1 MLTEMRTHLKSIAGF
16 LIAFILF
23 QSCVSLKSVTVV
35 SLKSVTVDEAILQE
49 KRVQIKTNDGEM
61 YRYKK
66 LIRRDSILY
75 GVKKIQGFGLMELKI
90 SQLNIIEV
98 KYMSPGATVALVIVS
113 VFGVIIIIVG
123 LSLELFE

>member
-16 LIAFILF
+16 LIGFILF
-23 QSCVSLKSVTVV
+23 QSCV

-49 KRVQIKTNDGEM
+49 KRVRINTAEGEK

-75 GVKKIQGFGLMELKI
+75 GVKKIQGVGLMEQDLTH
-90 SQLNIIEV
+90 LNIIEV
-98 KYMSPGATVALVIVS
+98 KYALPGVTTALVVIS
-113 VFGVIIIIVG
+113 FFGVLTLTGLTEKIIF
-123 LSLELFE
+123 SF

>member
-1 MLTEMRTHLKSIAGF
+1 MRTHLKSIAGF
-16 LIAFILF
+16 LIGFILF
-23 QSCVSLKSVTVV
+23 QSCV

-49 KRVQIKTNDGEM
+49 KRVRIKTNDGEM

-66 LIRRDSILY
+66 LIRRDNILY

-98 KYMSPGATVALVIVS
+98 KYMSPVATVALVIVS
-113 VFGVIIIIVG
+113 VFGVIIIIG
-123 LSLELFE
+123 ALSYELSDRKW

>member
-16 LIAFILF
+16 LIGFILF
-23 QSCVSLKSVTVV
+23 QSCVSLKSVTV
-35 SLKSVTVDEAILQE
+35 DEAVHQE
-49 KRVQIKTNDGEM
+49 KRVRIKTNDGEM

-66 LIRRDSILY
+66 LIRRDNILY
-75 GVKKIQGFGLMELKI
+75 GVKRIQGFGLMELKI

-113 VFGVIIIIVG
+113 VFGVIIIIG
-123 LSLELFE
+123 ALSYELSDRKW

>member
-16 LIAFILF
+16 LIGFILF
-23 QSCVSLKSVTVV
+23 QSCV

-66 LIRRDSILY
+66 LIRRDNILY

-98 KYMSPGATVALVIVS
+98 KYMSPCATVQLVIVS

-123 LSLELFE
+123 LSFELSDRKW

>member
-1 MLTEMRTHLKSIAGF
+1 MRTHLKSIAGF
-16 LIAFILF
+16 LIVFILF

-66 LIRRDSILY
+66 LIRRDNILY

-123 LSLELFE
+123 LSLELSDRKW